1 MRDPLAR
8 FSAPMQRFLKDNPV
22 TLSTPPGPSVSGV
35 SRKPRKQRNG
45 VNTYTASDTQGGTQE
60 TNFPVGIIFLLQ

>member
-8 FSAPMQRFLKDNPV
+8 FSAPMQRFLKDNLV
-22 TLSTPPGPSVSGV
+22 TLSTPPGPSVSGA
-35 SRKPRKQRNG
+35 SWKPRKQQNG